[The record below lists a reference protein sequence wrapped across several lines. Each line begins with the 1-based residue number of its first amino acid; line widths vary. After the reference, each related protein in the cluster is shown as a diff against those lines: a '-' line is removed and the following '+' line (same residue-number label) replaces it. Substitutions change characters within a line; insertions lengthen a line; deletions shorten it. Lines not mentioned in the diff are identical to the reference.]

1 MISYCNKIITF
12 GFKQTTLDFLSS
24 YSFYYT
30 AIVGVSF
37 LLSIAGIPSIIFT
50 AVKYRLFDRSDGY
63 RKNHRIHISRLG
75 GVAIF
80 CSFTITTLL
89 FATMVDYKQANF
101 LITSSI
107 ILFALGLKDDLH
119 GVNPKTKFLLQLV
132 VALILVVAGGF
143 RLSSLYGVFYL
154 WEVDVFWGGVFSII
168 VIIFVNNA
176 FNLID
181 GVDGLAGTLGG
192 LATLSF
198 GLFFAIS
205 NDYPYAFIAF
215 AMFGAISGFLIFN
228 RAPAKIFM
236 GDTGAL
242 IIGLVC
248 VILAIKFIE
257 LNKIGSVPNPRFYS
271 APSIAVA
278 VLLVP
283 IFDSLRIFFIRILHK
298 KSPFKGDR
306 NHLHHR
312 LQRLGY
318 SANKIVL
325 LLGLFTVSM
334 VFLSVK
340 LQHLGNF
347 TLISLLISVC
357 VLINAAIT
365 YAIGKKEDSNYQ
377 VIDVIRRDTFL
388 P

>member
-1 MISYCNKIITF
+1 VELLQGHFVYYIAITVV
-12 GFKQTTLDFLSS
+12 
-24 YSFYYT
+24 
-30 AIVGVSF
+30 AF

-50 AVKYRLFDRSDGY
+50 AIKYRLFDRSDGH
-63 RKNHRIHISRLG
+63 RKSHKIHISRLG

-89 FATMVDYKQANF
+89 FATLADYKQANF

-107 ILFALGLKDDLH
+107 ILFALGLKDDLY
-119 GVNPKTKFLLQLV
+119 GVNPSTKFLMQLV
-132 VALILVVAGGF
+132 VAVILVVAGEF
-143 RLSSLYGVFYL
+143 RLSSLYGVFYV
-154 WEVDVFWGGVFSII
+154 WEVNVLWGSLFSIV

-181 GVDGLAGTLGG
+181 GVDGLAGTLGA
-192 LATLSF
+192 LAMLSF
-198 GLFFAIS
+198 GIFFAIADDFS
-205 NDYPYAFIAF
+205 YAFIAF
-215 AMFGAISGFLIFN
+215 AMFGAICGFLIFN
-228 RAPAKIFM
+228 YAPAKIFM

-257 LNKIGSVPNPRFYS
+257 LNKVGSLPKPKFYS

-283 IFDSLRIFFIRILHK
+283 VFDSLRIFFIRILHRK
-298 KSPFKGDR
+298 PPFTGDR
-306 NHLHHR
+306 NHIHHR
-312 LQRLGY
+312 LQRLGFN
-318 SANKIVL
+318 SNQIVIG
-325 LLGLFTVSM
+325 LGLFTITM
-334 VFLSVK
+334 VFLAVK

-357 VLINAAIT
+357 ILVNVAIT
-365 YAIGKKEDSNYQ
+365 FAIGKKTSPDYRLLD
-377 VIDVIRRDTFL
+377 ILTKDTFISSKK
-388 P
+388 